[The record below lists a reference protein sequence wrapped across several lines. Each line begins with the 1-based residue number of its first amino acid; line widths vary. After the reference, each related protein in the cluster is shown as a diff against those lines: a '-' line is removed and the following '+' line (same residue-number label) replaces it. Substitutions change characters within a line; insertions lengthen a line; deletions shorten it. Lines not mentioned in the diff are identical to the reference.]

1 MVDPAALGH
10 IAEPFE
16 MDLERGKVREFARAT
31 FSANPSYLDGDA
43 PPVPATF
50 LTTMGFWAGPGAD
63 AWAAVRMDPSR
74 GRHAEQEF
82 SFSGPPPRSG
92 TRLVGR
98 SRVAEIY
105 TKPGR
110 RGGDLTFAVMVT
122 EFRDRDGELVA
133 SARLTGV
140 ETDTIDT
147 TAPAA
152 APAAP
157 SVAPAARAAPMLGPA
172 APVSGPVPLV
182 IGPLTR
188 TDLVRYQGASGD
200 FYAIHHDEPFA
211 RAAGLPAPLSLG
223 MLQAGMLATWATD
236 WLGAEAVRSVRFRF
250 AEQVYPGDTVTC
262 GGRAVRSYHGED
274 GRPRADLELVCTTQT
289 GAVAVRGWATFAT
302 SGLLPVDDVEE
313 TR

>member
-10 IAEPFE
+10 VAEPFE
-16 MDLERGKVREFARAT
+16 MDIERGKVREFARAT
-31 FSANPSYLDGDA
+31 FSANPSYLDSEE
-43 PPVPATF
+43 PPVPVTF
-50 LTTMGFWAGPGAD
+50 LTTMLFWAGPKSD
-63 AWAAVRMDPSR
+63 AWAAVHMDPSR
-74 GRHAEQEF
+74 GLHAEQEF
-82 SFSGPPPRSG
+82 TFAGPPPRAG

-98 SRVAEIY
+98 SRIAEIY

-122 EFRDRDGELVA
+122 EFRDRDGAIVA
-133 SARLTGV
+133 TARLTGV
-140 ETDTIDT
+140 EAGTVSS
-147 TAPAA
+147 TAASPPARAA
-152 APAAP
+152 AP
-157 SVAPAARAAPMLGPA
+157 VFDPA
-172 APVSGPVPLV
+172 PLV
-182 IGPLTR
+182 VGPLTR

-236 WLGAEAVRSVRFRF
+236 WLGAEAVRSIRFRF

-262 GGRAVRSYHGED
+262 GGRAVRAYHGED

-289 GAVAVRGWATFAT
+289 GAVAVRGWATFVT
-302 SGLLPVDDVEE
+302 PTLLPVNDANDAEE